1 MMANGQLDFADIQ
14 RDIER
19 NNAQWIAGDNP
30 IWQLSEEQQLKRL
43 GAAEPAHFRFPGP
56 IHYHPGTRLPNAFDY
71 RKIER
76 KNYVTKIRDQG
87 NCGSCVAFG
96 SLGAIEATV
105 SRHRK
110 HANPKLDLSEAHLFF
125 CFGPA
130 DGATCGTA
138 WWPAKALPHCVN
150 PGTVDEACFPYTD
163 HDQPCKLCKDS
174 KRRLTKIKSFSNLP
188 SQSSIKHWLVRKGAV
203 TVALD
208 VYKDFLAY
216 RSGIYRHVT
225 GSRPGGHCVALIG
238 YNDVDQ
244 CWLCKN
250 SWDTSWGE
258 KGFFRIEYGQ
268 CRIDTW
274 GVFGIEYR

>member
-1 MMANGQLDFADIQ
+1 M
-14 RDIER
+14 
-19 NNAQWIAGDNP
+19 W
-30 IWQLSEEQQLKRL
+30 
-43 GAAEPAHFRFPGP
+43 
-56 IHYHPGTRLPNAFDY
+56 
-71 RKIER
+71 
-76 KNYVTKIRDQG
+76 
-87 NCGSCVAFG
+87 
-96 SLGAIEATV
+96 
-105 SRHRK
+105 HRV
-110 HANPKLDLSEAHLFF
+110 
-125 CFGPA
+125 
-130 DGATCGTA
+130 
-138 WWPAKALPHCVN
+138 WPAKALPHCVN

-225 GSRPGGHCVALIG
+225 GSRLGGHCVALIG
-238 YNDVDQ
+238 YNDVDR
-244 CWLCKN
+244 
-250 SWDTSWGE
+250 
-258 KGFFRIEYGQ
+258 FFRIEYGQ